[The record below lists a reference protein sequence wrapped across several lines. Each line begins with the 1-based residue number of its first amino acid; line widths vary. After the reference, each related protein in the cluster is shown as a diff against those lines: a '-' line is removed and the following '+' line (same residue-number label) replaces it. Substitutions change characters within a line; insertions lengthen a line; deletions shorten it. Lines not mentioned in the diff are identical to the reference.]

1 MRAND
6 CNIKTLQ
13 SLLMV
18 TINIDIAF
26 ALDVNPIKLESLE
39 LRTSN

>member
-13 SLLMV
+13 LLMV